1 MRRVWVWGL
10 LIAAVAGAV
19 VLGNTLRSYAGLF
32 TAARGPAELSALLS
46 PAYVVNV
53 PEGAGPFPTALLFS
67 GCDGPHDNLPW
78 MASQLNRMGWAA
90 VTVDSHGPRG
100 FDKAEVWRLVC
111 AGQLLGGAERA
122 GDVAVA
128 LADVRA
134 MDFVDD
140 DRLALIGSS
149 HGGWAVLDL
158 MALHG
163 AGRLPYNLT
172 AWPVPS
178 EDVLAGVRA
187 VVLYYPYCG
196 FGSQVSRLG
205 WQADIPALFL
215 LVEGDTVA
223 GETACQQIIA
233 DMTAAGRPIEEIVF
247 PGVTHG
253 FDQQEKAS
261 FSLLGYDEATTVKAF
276 EATRD
281 FLYLNVPP
289 G

>member
-1 MRRVWVWGL
+1 MWVWGL
-10 LIAAVAGAV
+10 VIAVLAGLV
-19 VLGNTLRSYAGLF
+19 VVGNTFRGYAGLF
-32 TAARGPAELSALLS
+32 TPERTPAELSAFLS
-46 PAYVVNV
+46 PSYVVNV

-78 MASQLNRMGWAA
+78 MAAQLNRMGWAA

-100 FDKAEVWRLVC
+100 FDRAEIWRLVC
-111 AGQLLGGAERA
+111 AGQVLGGPERA

-134 MDFVDD
+134 MPFADP
-140 DRLALIGSS
+140 DRLALIGAS

-158 MALHG
+158 LALLG
-163 AGRLPYNLT
+163 AGKLPHNLT
-172 AWPVPS
+172 AWPVPP
-178 EDVLAGVRA
+178 EEVLAGVGA

-205 WQADIPALFL
+205 WEADIPALFL

-223 GETACQQIIA
+223 SETACQKLVA
-233 DMTAAGRPIEEIVF
+233 DMRTEGRSIEQVVF

-253 FDQQEKAS
+253 FDQQEKAI
-261 FSLLGYDEATTVKAF
+261 FSLLGYDEATTIKAF
-276 EATRD
+276 ETTLD
-281 FLYLNVPP
+281 FLERHMGPP
-289 G
+289 